1 MSHSDREQRLQTTS
15 KEGCPPRIG
24 MEFRKQAEAHSS
36 CPAGLGRKAG
46 PNTNAAGLL
55 ERILSEE
62 NLNRAY
68 KRVLRNKGSHGV
80 DGMPV
85 TELRA
90 YLSEHGAQLKAQIL
104 DGTYRPQPVRR
115 VDIPKPGGGLRSLG
129 IPTVVDRVIQQAIAQ
144 QLGRIF
150 EPTFSEHSFGFRPG
164 RSTHMALLQAREIIN
179 DGYTVVVDMD
189 LEKFFDRVNH
199 DILMHLV
206 AREVKDPRVLKL
218 IRRYLNAGVM
228 EHGIRV
234 LTDEGVPQG
243 GPLSPLL
250 SNVMLTVLDRELER
264 RGHRFCRYADDC
276 NIYVRSRKAGYRV
289 MESITRFLEE
299 MLRLKVNADKS
310 AVDSPTR
317 RKFLGYSFYWSR
329 NGYQFRVHP
338 KSIERLKRNIREATN
353 RNRSMN
359 FEDRLALLTRK
370 VRGWINH
377 FRLADMKRILQDL
390 DGWVRRRLRAC
401 IWKTWKR
408 IRTRYMSLRKLG
420 IPDHKAWEYANTR
433 KGYWRISGSPFL
445 HHAISTKR
453 LERRGYVSMS
463 TLYAMARG

>member
-1 MSHSDREQRLQTTS
+1 
-15 KEGCPPRIG
+15 
-24 MEFRKQAEAHSS
+24 MESRKQAEAHSS
-36 CPAGLGRKAG
+36 CPAGPGRKAG
-46 PNTNAAGLL
+46 PNTDAAGLL

-228 EHGIRV
+228 EHGLRV

-289 MESITRFLEE
+289 MESITRSGRNTPTEGKRRQKRGGQSNPQKVSWLQLLRVAQRIPVPGAPKEHRAAEE
-299 MLRLKVNADKS
+299 E
-310 AVDSPTR
+310 
-317 RKFLGYSFYWSR
+317 
-329 NGYQFRVHP
+329 HP
-338 KSIERLKRNIREATN
+338 
-353 RNRSMN
+353 
-359 FEDRLALLTRK
+359 
-370 VRGWINH
+370 
-377 FRLADMKRILQDL
+377 
-390 DGWVRRRLRAC
+390 
-401 IWKTWKR
+401 
-408 IRTRYMSLRKLG
+408 
-420 IPDHKAWEYANTR
+420 
-433 KGYWRISGSPFL
+433 
-445 HHAISTKR
+445 
-453 LERRGYVSMS
+453 
-463 TLYAMARG
+463 